1 MRAIMLMFDTLAR
14 DFLSNYG
21 NDWINT
27 PNFERLREKTVTF
40 DNFYGGKDALYA
52 SKKRTSY
59 RSLQFY
65 ASFVGS
71 IRTV

>member
-27 PNFERLREKTVTF
+27 PNFERLREKRLRLTTFMVAACLVCQREENFIQVVTILCIVRG
-40 DNFYGGKDALYA
+40 DN
-52 SKKRTSY
+52 
-59 RSLQFY
+59 
-65 ASFVGS
+65 
-71 IRTV
+71 